1 MEKSILKT
9 LLESS
14 DCYDETGDNELADSL
29 SIRIKP
35 NAQAKDIRDF
45 WYKLLDLLC
54 LDVYI
59 KVHVSYSQVLQ
70 NERNSIPVVKT
81 KIKIVYAG
89 EFLMLAP
96 IKLFDHEN
104 FFVKTVTDIQ
114 ICDGSENF
122 FKLIDIIGAEISSV
136 PKEHVEARSSKKEK
150 FGSKKMCEA
159 ENPFN
164 SRVRIGLDFAPES
177 LYEVQFK
184 NLILP
189 NRVKDII

>member
-1 MEKSILKT
+1 MEKSMLKN
-9 LLESS
+9 LLKYSS
-14 DCYDETGDNELADSL
+14 AYEEVGDKELADSL
-29 SIRIKP
+29 SVRLKP
-35 NAQAKDIRDF
+35 NARNEDIRDF

-81 KIKIVYAG
+81 KTKIVYAG

-96 IKLFDHEN
+96 IKLIDHED

-150 FGSKKMCEA
+150 FGAKKMCEA

-177 LYEVQFK
+177 LHEVQFQ

-189 NRVKDII
+189 NRTL